1 MNVVQAI
8 LRQEHIDFLG
18 ELRPYIKLSVLL
30 LAVGIILGGLSGAQV
45 LNFGAGLRES
55 FRALVEMFAGLP
67 IPLLAVALF
76 VNNSLTVFIAMVLGV
91 IGGVV
96 PIWSLLL
103 NGYAIGWVGYLSV
116 QAKGMLPS
124 LLAIAPHGIFEIPA
138 FLLGTSIGIFLGVRA
153 IRRVFGQSEISLRN
167 DLGRSL
173 RFFGRV
179 ILPLLVVAAVI
190 EAFVTATIVAR

>member
-1 MNVVQAI
+1 MESL

-18 ELRPYIKLSVLL
+18 DLRPYVKASVLL
-30 LAVGIILGGLSGAQV
+30 LALGMILCGFSVSQV
-45 LNFGAGLRES
+45 LNIESGLRES
-55 FRALVEMFAGLP
+55 FRSLVEMFAGLP
-67 IPLLAVALF
+67 PPVLALALF
-76 VNNSLTVFIAMVLGV
+76 VNNSLTVFFAMVLGL

-96 PIWSLLL
+96 PVWSLLL
-103 NGYAIGWVGYLSV
+103 NGYAIGWVLYLSM

-138 FLLGTSIGIFLGVRA
+138 FLLGASIGIFLGVRA
-153 IRRVFGQSEISLRN
+153 IRRAFGNFEISLRN

-179 ILPLLVVAAVI
+179 ILPLLIVAAVI
-190 EAFVTATIVAR
+190 EAFVTAAIVR